1 MNEIYN
7 LYILI
12 FRKLMK
18 IEKICEYLS
27 EIGILEYENINIFLD
42 IYTKLN
48 NTKISD
54 KIIDTLAIYIN
65 NNYIKNNQ
73 LQNLSKSIISSF
85 NNYQLILKY
94 RILNNMKNILYSKIQ
109 TKYIIFFL
117 NLSFYLLRKKNITSK
132 INLSNKKKKNVKR
145 KENKLDD
152 NIDENK
158 YNEENTE
165 LISSDDERECTFT
178 PKINKNF
185 KGYKKA
191 KNNIESQV
199 YYSPAFNISSKFP
212 INNYQ
217 NNIPNNNYY
226 NINNINDNSYTDN
239 NYSHYSNYNNF
250 NISNET
256 KSNRSYNILD
266 NNQMFNND
274 YLLNEYNSNYYSNN
288 SFYSSNNS
296 RLLQSNINYNNIL
309 QMNNQNSLMRNYPN
323 IQNTNIYNYNR
334 NEEFFNKELEHI
346 QRVKDKI
353 QNMKIEKLNKIKEEC
368 TFEPKINTNYKSF
381 YYQNKELD
389 NNNNAIIKSNIF
401 QEQLQQNEPNIQ
413 FQGQKSYKNI
423 PSKMKNLNNQKIIKI
438 KKKEPLEI
446 IQENNNLN
454 QNSLIIKKKKD
465 NKKRSYS
472 EKKKGI
478 KIIEDLSLARK
489 RRTDKTKRLMKERN
503 FTPKIRKSDKYKD
516 KVTMSFQD
524 RVLKS
529 IELKNKYKKG
539 KNNDNNYKLKNED
552 ILSPGEMVRYVD
564 KNAND
569 IKNENNKKISEI
581 EDDELYKKVNNTE
594 YNNENINKEEEK
606 KESDNYSFSND
617 IINKKEIEKNKM
629 LLMNRIKDEHKIGFK
644 ARKDDDEDIKEK
656 EDNKDINKNI
666 EEMEINKE
674 KNEIKDN
681 MLKLGENAENKNS
694 KFSLNSNEFH
704 SKALKSILEKNKN
717 EN

>member
-1 MNEIYN
+1 MT
-7 LYILI
+7 
-12 FRKLMK
+12 

-42 IYTKLN
+42 IFTKLN

-54 KIIDTLAIYIN
+54 KIIDTLAIYIS

-73 LQNLSKSIISSF
+73 LQKLSKSIISSF

-117 NLSFYLLRKKNITSK
+117 NLSFYLLKKKNNSSK
-132 INLSNKKKKNVKR
+132 INLSNKKKKSVKKLIKK
-145 KENKLDD
+145 KENNPDD
-152 NIDENK
+152 NNDENK

-185 KGYKKA
+185 KGYKKG
-191 KNNIESQV
+191 KNNIESKV

-217 NNIPNNNYY
+217 NNIQNNNNNFY
-226 NINNINDNSYTDN
+226 NINDNSYTDN
-239 NYSHYSNYNNF
+239 NYSNYSNYNNY

-256 KSNRSYNILD
+256 RSNRSYNILD

-274 YLLNEYNSNYYSNN
+274 YLLNEYNSNYYINNNNSFNNN

-296 RLLQSNINYNNIL
+296 RLLQSNINNYNL
-309 QMNNQNSLMRNYPN
+309 MNNQNSLMRNYPN
-323 IQNTNIYNYNR
+323 IQNSNIYNYNR
-334 NEEFFNKELEHI
+334 SNEFFNKELEHI

-381 YYQNKELD
+381 YNQNKDLE
-389 NNNNAIIKSNIF
+389 NNYINKRNIY
-401 QEQLQQNEPNIQ
+401 QEQLQQVEPNSQ
-413 FQGQKSYKNI
+413 YQKSYKNI
-423 PSKMKNLNNQKIIKI
+423 PSNMNNINNQKIIKL

-539 KNNDNNYKLKNED
+539 KNNDNNNKIKNEE
-552 ILSPGEMVRYVD
+552 ILSPGEMVRYID
-564 KNAND
+564 KNDND
-569 IKNENNKKISEI
+569 INNDNNRK

-594 YNNENINKEEEK
+594 YNNNENINKGNK

-617 IINKKEIEKNKM
+617 AINKKEIEKNKM
-629 LLMNRIKDEHKIGFK
+629 LIMNRIKDEHKIGFK
-644 ARKDDDEDIKEK
+644 VRKDDDDDIKEK
-656 EDNKDINKNI
+656 EDIKDMNNNI
-666 EEMEINKE
+666 EEMELN
-674 KNEIKDN
+674 KNEIKDDN
-681 MLKLGENAENKNS
+681 MLKLEEYTENKNS

>member
-1 MNEIYN
+1 
-7 LYILI
+7 
-12 FRKLMK
+12 MK

-73 LQNLSKSIISSF
+73 LQKLSKSIISSF

-109 TKYIIFFL
+109 AKYIIFFL
-117 NLSFYLLRKKNITSK
+117 NLSFYLLRKKSNSSK
-132 INLSNKKKKNVKR
+132 INLSNKKKKSIKKLIKK
-145 KENKLDD
+145 KENKLGD
-152 NIDENK
+152 NNDENN

-185 KGYKKA
+185 KGYKKD

-217 NNIPNNNYY
+217 NNIPINNYY
-226 NINNINDNSYTDN
+226 NINDNSYTDN
-239 NYSHYSNYNNF
+239 NYSNYSNYNNY

-256 KSNRSYNILD
+256 RSNRSYNILD
-266 NNQMFNND
+266 NNQLFNND

-296 RLLQSNINYNNIL
+296 RLLQSNINNYNNIL
-309 QMNNQNSLMRNYPN
+309 PMNNQNSLMRNYPN
-323 IQNTNIYNYNR
+323 IQNSNIYNYNR
-334 NEEFFNKELEHI
+334 NDEFFNKELEHI

-381 YYQNKELD
+381 YYQNKELE
-389 NNNNAIIKSNIF
+389 NNNINKRNQY
-401 QEQLQQNEPNIQ
+401 QEQLQQIEPNR
-413 FQGQKSYKNI
+413 FQKSYKNI
-423 PSKMKNLNNQKIIKI
+423 PSNMNNLNNQKIIKL

-446 IQENNNLN
+446 IQESNNNLN
-454 QNSLIIKKKKD
+454 QNSLIIKKKKE

-539 KNNDNNYKLKNED
+539 KNNDINNKLKTED
-552 ILSPGEMVRYVD
+552 IMSPDEMVRFVD
-564 KNAND
+564 KND
-569 IKNENNKKISEI
+569 INKDRK

-594 YNNENINKEEEK
+594 YNNENMNKDNK

-617 IINKKEIEKNKM
+617 INKKEIEKNKM

-644 ARKDDDEDIKEK
+644 VRKDDDEDIKEK
-656 EDNKDINKNI
+656 EDIKDMNNNI
-666 EEMEINKE
+666 EEMELNKE
-674 KNEIKDN
+674 KNENKDN
-681 MLKLGENAENKNS
+681 MLKIEEYTENKNS

>member
-117 NLSFYLLRKKNITSK
+117 NLSFYLLRKKSNSSK
-132 INLSNKKKKNVKR
+132 INLSNKKKKSIKKLIKK
-145 KENKLDD
+145 KENKLGD
-152 NIDENK
+152 NNDENN

-185 KGYKKA
+185 KGYKKD

-217 NNIPNNNYY
+217 NNIPINNYY
-226 NINNINDNSYTDN
+226 NINDNSYTDN
-239 NYSHYSNYNNF
+239 NYSNYSNYNNY

-256 KSNRSYNILD
+256 RSNRSYNILD
-266 NNQMFNND
+266 NNQLFNND

-296 RLLQSNINYNNIL
+296 RLLQSNINNYNNIL
-309 QMNNQNSLMRNYPN
+309 PMNNQNSLMRNYPN
-323 IQNTNIYNYNR
+323 IQNSNIYNYNR
-334 NEEFFNKELEHI
+334 NDEFFNKELEHI

-381 YYQNKELD
+381 YYQNKELE
-389 NNNNAIIKSNIF
+389 NNNINKRNQY
-401 QEQLQQNEPNIQ
+401 QEQLQQIEPNR
-413 FQGQKSYKNI
+413 FQKSYKNI
-423 PSKMKNLNNQKIIKI
+423 PSNMNNLNNQKIIKL

-446 IQENNNLN
+446 IQESNNNLN
-454 QNSLIIKKKKD
+454 QNSLIIKKKKE

-539 KNNDNNYKLKNED
+539 KNNDINNKLKTED
-552 ILSPGEMVRYVD
+552 IMSPDEMVRFVD
-564 KNAND
+564 KND
-569 IKNENNKKISEI
+569 INKDRK

-594 YNNENINKEEEK
+594 YNNENMNKDNK

-617 IINKKEIEKNKM
+617 INKKEIEKNKM

-644 ARKDDDEDIKEK
+644 VRKDDDEDIKEK
-656 EDNKDINKNI
+656 EDIKDMNNNI
-666 EEMEINKE
+666 EEMELNKE
-674 KNEIKDN
+674 KNENKDN
-681 MLKLGENAENKNS
+681 MLKIEEYTENKNS

>member
-1 MNEIYN
+1 
-7 LYILI
+7 
-12 FRKLMK
+12 MK

-73 LQNLSKSIISSF
+73 LQKLSKSIISSF

-117 NLSFYLLRKKNITSK
+117 NLSFYLLRKKSNSSK
-132 INLSNKKKKNVKR
+132 INLSNKKKKSIKKLIKK
-145 KENKLDD
+145 KENKLGD
-152 NIDENK
+152 NNDENN

-185 KGYKKA
+185 KGYKKD

-217 NNIPNNNYY
+217 NNIPINNYY
-226 NINNINDNSYTDN
+226 NINDNSYTDN
-239 NYSHYSNYNNF
+239 NYSNYSNYNNY

-256 KSNRSYNILD
+256 RSNRSYNILD
-266 NNQMFNND
+266 NNQLFNND

-296 RLLQSNINYNNIL
+296 RLLQSNINNYNNIL
-309 QMNNQNSLMRNYPN
+309 PMNNQNSLMRNYPN
-323 IQNTNIYNYNR
+323 IQNSNIYNYNR
-334 NEEFFNKELEHI
+334 NDEFFNKELEHI

-381 YYQNKELD
+381 YYQNKELE
-389 NNNNAIIKSNIF
+389 NNNINKRNQY
-401 QEQLQQNEPNIQ
+401 QEQLQQIEPNR
-413 FQGQKSYKNI
+413 FQKSYKNI
-423 PSKMKNLNNQKIIKI
+423 PSNMNNLNNQKIIKL

-446 IQENNNLN
+446 IQESNNNLN
-454 QNSLIIKKKKD
+454 QNSLIIKKKKE

-539 KNNDNNYKLKNED
+539 KNNDINNKLKTED
-552 ILSPGEMVRYVD
+552 IMSPDEMVRFVD
-564 KNAND
+564 KND
-569 IKNENNKKISEI
+569 INKDRK

-594 YNNENINKEEEK
+594 YNNENMNKDNK

-617 IINKKEIEKNKM
+617 INKKEIEKNKM

-644 ARKDDDEDIKEK
+644 VRKDDDEDIKEK
-656 EDNKDINKNI
+656 EDIKDRNNNI
-666 EEMEINKE
+666 EEMELNKE
-674 KNEIKDN
+674 KNENKDN
-681 MLKLGENAENKNS
+681 MLKIEEYTENKNS

>member
-1 MNEIYN
+1 
-7 LYILI
+7 
-12 FRKLMK
+12 MK

-27 EIGILEYENINIFLD
+27 EIGIIEYENINIFLD

-48 NTKISD
+48 NAKNSD

-73 LQNLSKSIISSF
+73 LKKLSQSIISSF

-94 RILNNMKNILYSKIQ
+94 RILNNMKNILYSKIH

-117 NLSFYLLRKKNITSK
+117 NLSFYLLRKKKNSSK
-132 INLSNKKKKNVKR
+132 INLSNKKKKSLKKIIKK
-145 KENKLDD
+145 KENKLEDD
-152 NIDENK
+152 NNENK
-158 YNEENTE
+158 NNHDSE

-185 KGYKKA
+185 KGYKKP
-191 KNNIESQV
+191 KNNIESQI

-217 NNIPNNNYY
+217 NY
-226 NINNINDNSYTDN
+226 NINHINDNSYTDN
-239 NYSHYSNYNNF
+239 NYSNYSNFNNY

-266 NNQMFNND
+266 NNHIINND
-274 YLLNEYNSNYYSNN
+274 YLLLGLNEYNNNYYSNNSN

-296 RLLQSNINYNNIL
+296 RLMQSNINYNNIL
-309 QMNNQNSLMRNYPN
+309 QMNAQNSLMKNYNNQN
-323 IQNTNIYNYNR
+323 IQNLNIYNNNR
-334 NEEFFNKELEHI
+334 KDEFFNKELEHI
-346 QRVKDKI
+346 QKVKDKI

-381 YYQNKELD
+381 YNKNKELE
-389 NNNNAIIKSNIF
+389 NNNTIMNNRNIY
-401 QEQLQQNEPNIQ
+401 QEQLRQIDPNIQ
-413 FQGQKSYKNI
+413 FKGQKSLN
-423 PSKMKNLNNQKIIKI
+423 MNNLNNQKIIQL

-454 QNSLIIKKKKD
+454 QNSLIIKKKKE

-478 KIIEDLSLARK
+478 KIIEDLSLAKK

-503 FTPKIRKSDKYKD
+503 FTPKIRKSDKYKE

-539 KNNDNNYKLKNED
+539 KNNDIINKNED
-552 ILSPGEMVRYVD
+552 ILSPDEMVRFID
-564 KNAND
+564 KNN
-569 IKNENNKKISEI
+569 NENNKDNNRKISEI
-581 EDDELYKKVNNTE
+581 KDDELYKKVNNTE
-594 YNNENINKEEEK
+594 YNNENINKENK
-606 KESDNYSFSND
+606 KDSNNYSFSND
-617 IINKKEIEKNKM
+617 INNRKEIEKNKM
-629 LLMNRIKDEHKIGFK
+629 ILINRIKDEHKIGFK
-644 ARKDDDEDIKEK
+644 VRKDDEDIKEK
-656 EDNKDINKNI
+656 EEIELNI
-666 EEMEINKE
+666 V
-674 KNEIKDN
+674 KNEK
-681 MLKLGENAENKNS
+681 KK
-694 KFSLNSNEFH
+694 
-704 SKALKSILEKNKN
+704 
-717 EN
+717 

>member
-1 MNEIYN
+1 
-7 LYILI
+7 
-12 FRKLMK
+12 MK
-18 IEKICEYLS
+18 IEKICEFLS

-48 NTKISD
+48 NTKKSSD
-54 KIIDTLAIYIN
+54 KIVDTLAIYIN

-73 LQNLSKSIISSF
+73 LQKLSQNIISSF
-85 NNYQLILKY
+85 SNYQLILKY

-109 TKYIIFFL
+109 AKYIIFFL
-117 NLSFYLLRKKNITSK
+117 NLSFYLLKKKNNRSK
-132 INLSNKKKKNVKR
+132 INLSNKKKKSVKKIMKK
-145 KENKLDD
+145 KEVDDD
-152 NIDENK
+152 NNENK

-178 PKINKNF
+178 PKINKDF
-185 KGYKKA
+185 KGYKKN
-191 KNNIESQV
+191 KNNIESQI

-212 INNYQ
+212 INSYQ
-217 NNIPNNNYY
+217 NNIGNNNYY
-226 NINNINDNSYTDN
+226 NINNDNSYYTDN
-239 NYSHYSNYNNF
+239 NYSNYSNYNNY
-250 NISNET
+250 NVSNET
-256 KSNRSYNILD
+256 RSNRSYNILD

-274 YLLNEYNSNYYSNN
+274 YLLLNEYNNNYYNNN
-288 SFYSSNNS
+288 SFYSTNNS
-296 RLLQSNINYNNIL
+296 RLLQSNYNNI
-309 QMNNQNSLMRNYPN
+309 MNNQNPLMRNYN
-323 IQNTNIYNYNR
+323 NQNIYNYNR
-334 NEEFFNKELEHI
+334 SDEFFNKELEHI

-368 TFEPKINTNYKSF
+368 TFEPKINNNYKSF
-381 YYQNKELD
+381 YSKNKELE
-389 NNNNAIIKSNIF
+389 NNVINQRNIY
-401 QEQLQQNEPNIQ
+401 QEQIEPNIQ
-413 FQGQKSYKNI
+413 FHQGQKSYKNI
-423 PSKMKNLNNQKIIKI
+423 PPNINNLNNINNQKIIKL

-454 QNSLIIKKKKD
+454 QNSLILKKKKE

-539 KNNDNNYKLKNED
+539 KNNDDNKLKNNNNED
-552 ILSPGEMVRYVD
+552 ILSPGEMVRFID
-564 KNAND
+564 KND
-569 IKNENNKKISEI
+569 INKDNNKISEI
-581 EDDELYKKVNNTE
+581 ENDKLNKKVNNTE
-594 YNNENINKEEEK
+594 YNNENINKENK
-606 KESDNYSFSND
+606 KDSDNYSFSND
-617 IINKKEIEKNKM
+617 IVNKKEIEKNKM

-644 ARKDDDEDIKEK
+644 VKKDDDEDINEK
-656 EDNKDINKNI
+656 EDIKDINNI
-666 EEMEINKE
+666 EEKNDNKDDDINLE
-674 KNEIKDN
+674 YLESKNPE
-681 MLKLGENAENKNS
+681 
-694 KFSLNSNEFH
+694 FSLKSKEFH

-717 EN
+717 DN